1 MDTNWLQG
9 FFDREYLRLW
19 AGSLTAERTQ
29 KEADGI
35 WNLLKLRPSSR
46 VLDAPCGYGRL
57 SLALAERGAI
67 VVGVDLASDM
77 IAEAERN
84 RRGIENLRYLEH
96 DLRTELP
103 EDGFDAAF
111 NVFTSLG
118 YGTEEDDVKVL
129 RTLAAAVRPGGK
141 VLVESNHRDLLMAY
155 LSRGNKPSDR
165 LPDGTLIIE
174 EPNFDSVKG
183 VMNTAWYWSGPSGSG
198 KKTATLRVYTI
209 TELVRMMDKVGL
221 RLISAHA
228 GLSTE
233 PFEIGK
239 RCALVAEK
247 LVME

>member
-1 MDTNWLQG
+1 MDTNWLQS
-9 FFDREYLRLW
+9 FFDRDYLRLW

-84 RRGIENLRYLEH
+84 RRGIENLRYLHH
-96 DLRTELP
+96 DLRQELP
-103 EDGFDAAF
+103 EGGFDAAF

-118 YGTEEDDVKVL
+118 YGSEEDDLKVL

-165 LPDGTLIIE
+165 LADGTLVVE
-174 EPNFDSVKG
+174 EPNFDSIKG
-183 VMNTAWYWSGPSGSG
+183 IMNTAWYWSGPSGSG
-198 KKTATLRVYTI
+198 KKIATLRVYTI

-239 RCALVAEK
+239 RCALLAEK
-247 LVME
+247 LLME